1 MENKNDVIKASKFRL
16 GYGCYQ
22 WWANRENTEFILEKL
37 GLEKNDLKDLE
48 QTEHDGE
55 TLYCVYVG
63 SASKKDI
70 MTRLNKHINGKNRV
84 SNGNFKSISTLRLSI
99 AAVYGYDIEDD
110 EKISDKLC
118 EFYLSWIA
126 CDKNEALKLE
136 LKMINNYFRP
146 LNVKDHEDP
155 ERAKKS
161 VPKLIELRD
170 ELKKNKD

>member
-1 MENKNDVIKASKFRL
+1 MENKIDVIKASNFRL

-22 WWANRENTEFILEKL
+22 WWANRENTEHILEKL
-37 GLEKNDLKDLE
+37 GLEKNDLTDLE
-48 QTEHDGE
+48 KTEHDGE

-99 AAVYGYDIEDD
+99 AAVYGYNIEDD
-110 EKISDKLC
+110 EKISNKLC

-126 CDKNEALKLE
+126 CDKNEVLDKE
-136 LKMINNYFRP
+136 RYMINVYFRP
-146 LNVKDHEDP
+146 LNVKDNE
-155 ERAKKS
+155 ES
-161 VPKLIELRD
+161 ISKLKELRKG
-170 ELKKNKD
+170 LKNK